1 VVAASREHELF
12 GNGGVAVRVR
22 GLSYTYNTPDGPL
35 RVLDDV
41 DLDVDAGTSIAI
53 SGTSGSGKTTLLSV
67 LGGLDAPQ
75 EGSVVVAGNDL
86 GRLTRNEIAAYR
98 RSIVGF
104 VFQDFGLLG
113 QLSALENVE
122 LALTFARTSR
132 RRRRAHA
139 RELLAAVGLDHRLS
153 HRPRA
158 LSGGEKQRVAIA
170 RALANS
176 PRLVLADEPTGNLD
190 AASTETVL
198 ELLMRVPT
206 EHGATVLVVTHD
218 DAVAARAD
226 RRLSLEQGRVAARA

>member
-1 VVAASREHELF
+1 MVAATSGQELF
-12 GNGGVAVRVR
+12 GTGGVAVRVR
-22 GLSYTYNTPDGPL
+22 GLSYTYDTPDGPL
-35 RVLDDV
+35 RVLDDI
-41 DLDVDAGTSIAI
+41 DLDVDAGTTIAI

-67 LGGLDAPQ
+67 LGGLDRPQ

-86 GRLTRNEIAAYR
+86 ATLSRNEIAAYR
-98 RSIVGF
+98 RSVVGF

-122 LALTFARTSR
+122 LALTFGRTSR
-132 RRRRAHA
+132 RRRRGHA
-139 RELLAAVGLDHRLS
+139 RELLGAVGLEHRLS

-198 ELLMRVPT
+198 DLLMRVPT
-206 EHGATVLVVTHD
+206 EHGSTVLVVTHD
-218 DAVAARAD
+218 DAVATRAD
-226 RRLSLEQGRVAARA
+226 RRLSLEHGRVAARA